1 MAASLLAENQN
12 PAGLLML
19 IPTVIVIGM
28 AVMGNNLFVT
38 LPVGIIIAVIV
49 GIGGGLFGFADLFR
63 IENGTAMGA
72 LPDGVAGM
80 LAYVSF

>member
-1 MAASLLAENQN
+1 MVVTFIISIILYAIFGGAKSGQGLDTSVAASLLAENQN

-38 LPVGIIIAVIV
+38 LPVGII
-49 GIGGGLFGFADLFR
+49 
-63 IENGTAMGA
+63 
-72 LPDGVAGM
+72 M
-80 LAYVSF
+80 LSL